1 MPSIDNIPRLYATA
15 TIAASGTTSDAVDC
29 TRNQFVGFY
38 TPASL
43 TGTAITFTA
52 SNDNSTYVTVL
63 EVGGAAT
70 YSVTAAASRYIPL
83 DPRVFAGAQY
93 VKLVSGSTE
102 ASARSITCV
111 LRPVS

>member
-1 MPSIDNIPRLYATA
+1 MPAIDNIPRRYTTA

-29 TRNQFVGFY
+29 TRNSIVGIY
-38 TPASL
+38 TPAAL
-43 TGTAITFTA
+43 TGTALTFT
-52 SNDNSTYVTVL
+52 SSSDNSTFVTVL

-70 YSVTAAASRYIPL
+70 YSVTMAASRYIPV
-83 DPRVFAGAQY
+83 DPRVFAGMQH

-102 ASARSITCV
+102 ASARAFTCV